1 MPVIAMTREMGSLGR
16 DIALGVAEEIGLQL
30 VQHEVVE
37 HVADK
42 MQVGASAVDRFLEGE
57 ASFMERWRIDR
68 QRVSLFTAEEIFDLA
83 STGNVLIRG
92 WGAAHLLHPVSH
104 VLSVRVCAPMAKR
117 IRVMMDRIG
126 IDDQD
131 TARKEI
137 EKNDAHHTK
146 TMTQLGHGDW
156 QNPLH
161 YDLVINSAHMP
172 VTAGVT
178 MIKQLVQDQAFAET
192 DESRAC
198 LADLKLEA
206 KVRAALKLHP
216 QTKGLDSFFDVTLK
230 PGTGEVLVSGM
241 VDNDNVSL
249 AAEEVIRKVPEVK
262 DVDNQL
268 LIATHLRIGP

>member
-16 DIALGVAEEIGLQL
+16 DIALGIADELGLQL

-83 STGNVLIRG
+83 SKGDVLIRG
-92 WGAAHLLHPVSH
+92 WGAAHLLRPVSH

-117 IRVMMDRIG
+117 IQVMMERIG

-156 QNPLH
+156 QDPLH
-161 YDLVINSAHMP
+161 YDLVINSAQIPM
-172 VTAGVT
+172 VAGVT
-178 MIKQLVQDQAFAET
+178 MIKELVQDPAFAET

-206 KVRAALKLHP
+206 KVQAALKQHP
-216 QTKGLDSFFDVTLK
+216 KTKGLDSFFDVTLK
-230 PGTGEVLVSGM
+230 PGTGTVLISGM
-241 VDNDNVSL
+241 VDNDDVSL
-249 AAEEVIRKVPEVK
+249 AAVEIIRNIPEVK

-268 LIATHLRIGP
+268 VIATRLRVGP

>member
-16 DIALGVAEEIGLQL
+16 DIALGLAEELGLQL

-83 STGNVLIRG
+83 SKGDVLIRG
-92 WGAAHLLHPVSH
+92 WGAAHLLRPVTH

-117 IRVMMDRIG
+117 IQVMMERIG
-126 IDDQD
+126 IKDKD
-131 TARKEI
+131 TARREI

-146 TMTQLGHGDW
+146 TMTQLGHANW

-161 YDLVINSAHMP
+161 YDLVINTEQISIA
-172 VTAGVT
+172 AGIALVR
-178 MIKQLVQDQAFAET
+178 QLFQNPAFAET
-192 DESRAC
+192 EESRTQ

-206 KVRAALKLHP
+206 QIRAALKSHP
-216 QTKGLDSFFDVTLK
+216 ETKRLNTMFDVTLT
-230 PGTGEVLVSGM
+230 PGSGEVVMTGV
-241 VDNDNVSL
+241 VDNDQVSHE
-249 AAEEVIRKVPEVK
+249 AERVIRGLPGVK
-262 DVDNQL
+262 AIRNEL
-268 LIATHLRIGP
+268 LIASRLRVGP